1 MPRTGGVG
9 LSDGGYS
16 SENKQVRENL
26 TGGLTEVPDRHAHT
40 SNGGGEQKQNDNSGA
55 PDANALPAGN
65 TSTIVAGQSRSLQQ
79 QMQQAQNTPLAIKG
93 AQAASTPRAATDLSD
108 FINTNPGESFGK
120 GKQTSYLIQKA
131 GNSDIY
137 FVYQKADLHKHYGSR
152 SAYIKMDTKKLG
164 ESHTYKQVRVLS
176 NGDKVVAYAKTSVG
190 QIAHLLKP
198 LPRSNASVVN
208 SLKRRAKKRAGE
220 SKSKGGGAGIPAAPT
235 APPVARQ
242 LQLDPAAPPAV
253 VCQLQLDA

>member
-1 MPRTGGVG
+1 MDLLGGHLRMVLRNQIQNELFRITASGKQTSNPLLSDQGGFHLPSNGGLCSLPRTGGFG

-16 SENKQVRENL
+16 KESKQVRKNL

-40 SNGGGEQKQNDNSGA
+40 SKAGDGGGEQNDNSGA

-79 QMQQAQNTPLAIKG
+79 AIKQRALNSPLPPTKG
-93 AQAASTPRAATDLSD
+93 AQAASTPRGATDLSD

-152 SAYIKMDTKKLG
+152 SAYNKMGTGKLG
-164 ESHTYKQVRVLS
+164 ESHAYKQVRVLS
-176 NGDKVVAYAKTSVG
+176 NGEKVVAYAKTSVWEE
-190 QIAHLLKP
+190 
-198 LPRSNASVVN
+198 LP
-208 SLKRRAKKRAGE
+208 
-220 SKSKGGGAGIPAAPT
+220 IY
-235 APPVARQ
+235 
-242 LQLDPAAPPAV
+242 
-253 VCQLQLDA
+253 